1 VDGIKLQYTVFK
13 LDNGTQNV
21 GGIHAVK

>member
-21 GGIHAVK
+21 GRIHAVK